1 MPSSKPAEAEIRRI
15 AREVKAVARCFK
27 VDVDQVIDV
36 ARRHFA
42 EIETTATPKTRK
54 CHEKR
59 DA

>member
-1 MPSSKPAEAEIRRI
+1 MPSSKTAEAEIRRI

-27 VDVDQVIDV
+27 VDVDDVIDV

-42 EIETTATPKTRK
+42 EIETTAPKTRK
-54 CHEKR
+54 CHEKQ